1 MKQEKL
7 ENDWTEQLRKKL
19 ADHEEPAPADL
30 WEQIEARMAKL
41 EAEKRQ
47 PVRRLPLWGKW
58 VAAAAFAGMLVCN
71 TYLMWMIGCE
81 GTTEN
86 TAQQEFAQSNAPAES
101 QKAPISSKK
110 EEVKTKAHETPILV
124 AQTKTKPSIT
134 APAVPQIEP
143 ENLAVVKD
151 SMPEMAAATVDS
163 VEHVVKPADERMT
176 PVEEATVI
184 QQLDEEIAAIDNR
197 HRHHHDVAFAFYA
210 GNDLGTYRHANG
222 VLMSREKLSQ
232 YYAATRGYTD
242 NIPENTPPVY
252 LYNYEERQ
260 KHAQPI
266 SFGMTAKIPI
276 SSGFYLSSGLVY
288 TRLRSD
294 FTNIVSGY
302 PLDKKQTLYYLGIP
316 LNAQYHLWGYKGLSF
331 YALAGGQVDFCVATK
346 VVMSGT
352 EVPMDKDR
360 PQWSVQGALG
370 VQYNIIPQLGIYIEP
385 GVKHY
390 FNNHSRVRNFFKDKP
405 NNFNLQF
412 GLRLNVGN

>member
-1 MKQEKL
+1 
-7 ENDWTEQLRKKL
+7 
-19 ADHEEPAPADL
+19 
-30 WEQIEARMAKL
+30 
-41 EAEKRQ
+41 
-47 PVRRLPLWGKW
+47 
-58 VAAAAFAGMLVCN
+58 
-71 TYLMWMIGCE
+71 
-81 GTTEN
+81 
-86 TAQQEFAQSNAPAES
+86 
-101 QKAPISSKK
+101 
-110 EEVKTKAHETPILV
+110 
-124 AQTKTKPSIT
+124 
-134 APAVPQIEP
+134 
-143 ENLAVVKD
+143 
-151 SMPEMAAATVDS
+151 
-163 VEHVVKPADERMT
+163 
-176 PVEEATVI
+176 
-184 QQLDEEIAAIDNR
+184 
-197 HRHHHDVAFAFYA
+197 
-210 GNDLGTYRHANG
+210 
-222 VLMSREKLSQ
+222 
-232 YYAATRGYTD
+232 
-242 NIPENTPPVY
+242 VY

-331 YALAGGQVDFCVATK
+331 YALAGGQVDFCIATK